1 MWNAL
6 HFENRLGI
14 PLIILNSAII
24 YLAAGSNSTG
34 SWQMLAAC
42 LRWGG
47 GYRNREL
54 KFLLDEG

>member
-47 GYRNREL
+47 VIEIAN
-54 KFLLDEG
+54 